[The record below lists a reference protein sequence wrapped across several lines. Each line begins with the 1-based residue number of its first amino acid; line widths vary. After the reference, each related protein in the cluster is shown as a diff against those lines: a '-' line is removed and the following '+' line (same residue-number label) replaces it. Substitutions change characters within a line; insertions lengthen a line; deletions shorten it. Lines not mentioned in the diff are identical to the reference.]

1 MKVFAVF
8 TRMEG
13 MAAEQGKSV
22 LRKKAEAGR
31 PVADGVAMSPER
43 AISSSLAKVA
53 QDMLEL
59 PLQVT
64 AIEETRRSLADLPE
78 TLEALSLLALI
89 EGPSEALGLIALSP
103 TTLQALIEMQTMGRL
118 GKTPSGPR
126 KATRID
132 AAMAADFIDALLG
145 AIESMLI
152 EDDAIS
158 WAGGFRYASHLDDPR
173 PLGLLLED
181 VTFRVW
187 TVQFALGGGGERSG
201 GLLWA
206 VPQKG
211 RGAHLKRD
219 PSETQTEG
227 EGATHAALAAAFAPP
242 WEDQIERAVMGT
254 PAVLNAVLHRM
265 TLSLSA
271 VLDFKPGMELP
282 LRADSLEQI
291 TLEAQG
297 RRKLSYARLGQSRGY
312 RALRLTGSERA
323 TLDRETPEDDL
334 EVGTSPFPTAEPP
347 AVSGA
352 GFGNHPPADSDPSDD
367 LGGLAGFG
375 GVGNL
380 DDLGGFDAPRSMAD
394 LALGDTSETATDD
407 LPPLKVRSGF

>member
-1 MKVFAVF
+1 
-8 TRMEG
+8 

-64 AIEETRRSLADLPE
+64 SIEESRRSLADLPE

-89 EGPSEALGLIALSP
+89 EGPSEALGLIALP
-103 TTLQALIEMQTMGRL
+103 PATLQALIEMQTMGRL
-118 GKTPSGPR
+118 GKAPSGPR

-145 AIESMLI
+145 AIESTLI

-187 TVQFALGGGGERSG
+187 NVQFSLGEGAERSG

-211 RGAHLKRD
+211 RGAHLKRA
-219 PSETQTEG
+219 PSEALAEG
-227 EGATHAALAAAFAPP
+227 EGATHATLAAAFAPP

-265 TLSLSA
+265 TVSLSA
-271 VLDFKPGMELP
+271 VLEFKPGMELP

-312 RALRLTGSERA
+312 RALRLTGADPA

-334 EVGTSPFPTAEPP
+334 AVGASPFPEPDLP
-347 AVSGA
+347 AASPA
-352 GFGNHPPADSDPSDD
+352 GLGQHTPADNGPSDDHGGLENLGDLDAPDALAD
-367 LGGLAGFG
+367 LGGLAP
-375 GVGNL
+375 L
-380 DDLGGFDAPRSMAD
+380 PE
-394 LALGDTSETATDD
+394 SETATED
-407 LPPLKVRSGF
+407 LPPLKIGSGF

>member
-1 MKVFAVF
+1 M
-8 TRMEG
+8 
-13 MAAEQGKSV
+13 

-43 AISSSLAKVA
+43 AISTSLAKVA
-53 QDMLEL
+53 QDSLQL

-64 AIEETRRSLADLPE
+64 SIEETLRSLADLPE

-89 EGPSEALGLIALSP
+89 EGPSEALGLIAIP
-103 TTLQALIEMQTMGRL
+103 PATLQALIEMQTMRRL
-118 GKTPSGPR
+118 GKIPSGPR

-145 AIESMLI
+145 AIETTLI

-158 WAGGFRYASHLDDPR
+158 WAGGFRYTSHLDDPR

-187 TVQFALGGGGERSG
+187 NMQFSLGEGGERTG

-211 RGAHLKRD
+211 RGAHLKRAL
-219 PSETQTEG
+219 SETQTEG
-227 EGATHAALAAAFAPP
+227 EGATHADLAAAFAPP
-242 WEDQIERAVMGT
+242 WADQIERAVMGT
-254 PAVLNAVLHRM
+254 PAVLNAVLHRV

-312 RALRLTGSERA
+312 RALRLTSPESV
-323 TLDRETPEDDL
+323 TLDHKTPKDDPT
-334 EVGTSPFPTAEPP
+334 VGTSPLPKLDQP
-347 AVSGA
+347 ATSRA
-352 GFGNHPPADSDPSDD
+352 DLGNHAPADNGPSDE
-367 LGGLAGFG
+367 LGGLA
-375 GVGNL
+375 NL
-380 DDLGGFDAPRSMAD
+380 GSRGAPDALADLGGFAP
-394 LALGDTSETATDD
+394 LPEPETATED
-407 LPPLKVRSGF
+407 LPPLKIGSGF